1 MKLQIDNNLF
11 KKALVQLERYVWER
25 DYSGYDPYDALNSN
39 IFGKCNNKWIRLAA
53 TQLFLRSPISFRTIF
68 KTPKGKNP
76 KGIGIFLHAYCKLYE
91 MSLFD
96 KSNLLNISE
105 KLANWLIENSS
116 HEYSGYCWGY
126 NFPWQ
131 SYNNFLKKGE
141 PTVVN
146 TSFIS
151 NAILDLYDKTKNNE
165 YLKIARSS
173 CDFILKGLNITER
186 PEGICFSYTPF
197 DENLCHNANLLGAEL
212 LSRVYSITREEALLE
227 YAKKAFDFTLY
238 HQNPDGSWDYSIDP
252 QTGKGRK
259 QIDFH
264 QGFVLDSIFSFIKYT
279 KPSDDKYM
287 KSLLKGAEF
296 YKNEQFLEEGR
307 CKYRWPRVYPI
318 GIHHQAQGIIT
329 FSKLSEIKTE
339 YLEFAKKIALWTIK
353 NMQDPSGYFYY
364 RKYRFFTNKIPYMR
378 WGQAWMMLALAS
390 LLEAME
396 NGRK

>member
-1 MKLQIDNNLF
+1 MQIDNNLF
-11 KKALVQLERYVWER
+11 KKALVQLERYVRER
-25 DYSGYDPYDALNSN
+25 DCSGYDPYDALNSN
-39 IFGKCNNKWIRLAA
+39 IFGKCSNKWIRTAV
-53 TQLFLRSPISFRTIF
+53 TQLFVRSPINFRAIL

-76 KGIGIFLHAYCKLYE
+76 KGIGIFLRVYCKLYE

-96 KSNLLNISE
+96 KSNLCNILE
-105 KLANWLIENSS
+105 ELANWLIKNSS
-116 HEYSGYCWGY
+116 HDYSGYCWGY
-126 NFPWQ
+126 NFDWQ
-131 SYNNFLKKGE
+131 SANQYLKKGE

-151 NAILDLYDKTKNNE
+151 NAILDLYDITQNKE
-165 YLKIARSS
+165 YLEIAISS
-173 CDFILKGLNITER
+173 CDFILKDLNITER

-212 LSRVYSITREEALLE
+212 LSRVYSITGEETLLK

-252 QTGKGRK
+252 RTGKGRK

-264 QGFVLDSIFSFIKYT
+264 QGFILDSIFSFIKYT

-296 YKNEQFLEEGR
+296 YKNEQFLPDGR
-307 CKYRWPRVYPI
+307 CKYRWPKLYPI
-318 GIHHQAQGIIT
+318 DIHNQAQGIIT
-329 FSKLSEIKTE
+329 FSKLSEIKPE
-339 YLEFAKKIALWTIK
+339 YLEFAKTIAKWTIK
-353 NMQDPSGYFYY
+353 NMQDESGYFYY
-364 RKYRFFTNKIPYMR
+364 QKHRFYMNKIPYMR

-390 LLEAME
+390 LVEAME